1 MRAASVEPIATA
13 RLDLVS
19 MSPDFLDALLEGR
32 RDDASGLLGAAV
44 PDEFPN
50 AHDAAFLGLRLRQ
63 MRKDPA
69 WQECLVRAVVLRGDG
84 RPMIGHAG
92 FHGPPGVN
100 GLRAPGAL
108 EIGYTIFEPY
118 RGRGYARESAQGLLD
133 WGRSALGVTH
143 FVASAAPDNAPS
155 LAIIRRL
162 DFVETGEVWDD
173 EDGLELVWEL
183 RFPPD

>member
-1 MRAASVEPIATA
+1 VRAASVEPIATA

-19 MSPDFLDALLEGR
+19 MSPDFLDALLHGR
-32 RDDASGLLGAAV
+32 REEASGLLGATLPGA
-44 PDEFPN
+44 FPN
-50 AHDAAFLGLRLRQ
+50 EHDAAFLNLRLRQ
-63 MRKDPA
+63 MRQDPL
-69 WQECLVRAVVLRGDG
+69 WQECLVRAIVLREDG

-100 GLRAPGAL
+100 GLRASGAL

-118 RGRGYARESAQGLLD
+118 RGRGYARESAQALLD
-133 WGRSALGVTH
+133 WARSELGVTH

-162 DFVETGEVWDD
+162 DFVQTGEAWDE

-183 RFPPD
+183 RLPSA